1 MRDLRA
7 DKLLLL
13 QAAFASGEQ
22 AESARRRWQGC
33 VDFDA
38 IDAESQRAVPQ
49 LHLKNTA
56 AASSDSRIQGL
67 YRRAW
72 YSNALLSEQIKP
84 VRDRLAADGVRAL
97 AAKQSAV
104 VAKARGCYPLDRF
117 HLLVADDDLEKT
129 MTALRDSGWSS
140 RLPLRRAEAGLRG
153 INFERGEFLLQL
165 SSLPALDN
173 GFWGRI
179 ERIESDADRAEVP
192 GNADQLLEA
201 AAPKYIWHQ
210 TTLYQ
215 RLLETLLVI
224 EHGKQQPDWS
234 TLEHIG
240 AKAGLTLPLADILEY
255 LERDFGVALPNGYL
269 ACLRGTLATRP
280 QASEYRLKRQT
291 RSLWQRIRLS
301 ILEYRSLKE
310 LSVARNEPLSLVDY
324 LKLRWNVSDVKGI
337 VKHVALRFA
346 KPKRDPA

>member
-13 QAAFASGEQ
+13 QAAFAPPEQ
-22 AESARRRWQGC
+22 AEGAWRRWQGC

-56 AASSDSRIQGL
+56 AVSADSRIHGL

-72 YSNALLSEQIKP
+72 YSNTLLFEQIKP

-97 AAKQSAV
+97 AAKQTAV
-104 VAKARGCYPLDRF
+104 VVKARGCYPLDRF
-117 HLLVADDDLEKT
+117 HLLVADDDLDKAVS
-129 MTALRDSGWSS
+129 ALRDSGWSS
-140 RLPLRRAEAGLRG
+140 RLPLRRAAAGLRG
-153 INFERGEFLLQL
+153 IDFERGEFLLQL
-165 SSLPALDN
+165 GCEPVLDS
-173 GFWGRI
+173 GFWGRV
-179 ERIESDADRAEVP
+179 ERIESDADGVEVP

-201 AAPKYIWHQ
+201 AAPRYIWHR
-210 TTLYQ
+210 TSLYQ

-224 EHGKQQPDWS
+224 EHSKQEPDWS
-234 TLEHIG
+234 ALERIS

-255 LERDFGVALPNGYL
+255 LARDFGVALPSG
-269 ACLRGTLATRP
+269 CLGRLRDTLVTTA

-291 RSLWQRIRLS
+291 PSLWQRIRLS
-301 ILEYRSLKE
+301 GLEYRYLKG
-310 LSVARNEPLSLVDY
+310 LSAARNESLSLVDY
-324 LKLRWNVSDVKGI
+324 LKLRWNVRDVKGI
-337 VKHVALRFA
+337 VKHVAARIA
-346 KPKRDPA
+346 RPNRDLA